1 MKIDS
6 RPEGPVEKGA
16 AMKRTIML
24 GAAVALGV
32 ALWGGAAD
40 ARNPHCAGGI
50 QYVVQGLNDKNKGN
64 MDDYRREMHK
74 AVEQLNQCSAE
85 DPNDFEAL
93 GYLGWA
99 YAEVGA
105 DVAIQDS
112 TAASIDYSKRAG
124 QAFEKSIAGL
134 KVKDPKKVD
143 WASTNRESYWATA
156 FNEGI
161 SAINDAR
168 AIWDPSQTPQS
179 DADKKLKA
187 DANKKYDKA
196 MKALMRAD
204 ALKPDDPKTLRN
216 LGNVYM
222 FQGDMKQAEATFRRG
237 LNTATGG
244 KDSLLLQSLRS
255 VQMQEAGS
263 LIDAKNYDQAI
274 AFYSDQAK
282 TEPNNPDVAL
292 GLADAYFKRAQSKE
306 GDARKPDFKLAGDN
320 YAKAAAL
327 NPTSPDLPFNAALS
341 YQNAGDA
348 KLAEPMWRAAL
359 KLKPDDPDATSALGS
374 CLADLGKFND
384 AIDVLWKGVSKDPK
398 NKILHRQL
406 GAVYTKAGNNTKSTE
421 ELMVYLALQNGQPVA
436 DPAAAAKASAKPG
449 SAQAQTLASA
459 GTPDQVSPWDV
470 QGDKV
475 ETWFY
480 WDKKQ
485 AYHFKGAAPYG
496 KSDWSAPATASN
508 AGGAKK

>member
-1 MKIDS
+1 
-6 RPEGPVEKGA
+6 
-16 AMKRTIML
+16 ML

-64 MDDYRREMHK
+64 MEDYRREMHK
-74 AVEQLNQCSAE
+74 AVEQLTQCSIE

-105 DVAIQDS
+105 DAALQDS
-112 TAASIDYSKRAG
+112 AAASVEYSRRAG
-124 QAFEKSIAGL
+124 QAFEKSITGL
-134 KVKDPKKVD
+134 KAKDPKKVD

-196 MKALMRAD
+196 MKALSRAD
-204 ALKPDDPKTLRN
+204 ALKPNDAKTLRN
-216 LGNVYM
+216 LGTVYQ
-222 FQGDMKQAEATFRRG
+222 FQGDNKDAEASFRKAIAA
-237 LNTATGG
+237 ATGG
-244 KDSLLLQSLRS
+244 KDSLSEIVLRALLMTGCSSLT
-255 VQMQEAGS
+255 
-263 LIDAKNYDQAI
+263 DQKKFDEAI
-274 AFYSDQAK
+274 ACYSDQAK
-282 TEPNNPDVAL
+282 TEANNPDVWL

-327 NPTSPDLPFNAALS
+327 NPASPDLPFNAALS
-341 YQNAGDA
+341 YQNAGEP
-348 KLAEPMWRAAL
+348 KLAEPQWRAAL

-374 CLADLGKFND
+374 CLSDLGRFNE

-398 NKILHRQL
+398 NKVLHRQL
-406 GAVYTKAGNNTKSTE
+406 GAVYTKAGNNPKSTE

-436 DPAAAAKASAKPG
+436 DPAAVAKASAKPG

-459 GTPDQVSPWDV
+459 GSPDQINPWDV

-480 WDKKQ
+480 WEKKQ

-496 KSDWSAPATASN
+496 KSDWSAPASAN
-508 AGGAKK
+508 AAGAKK

>member
-1 MKIDS
+1 
-6 RPEGPVEKGA
+6 V
-16 AMKRTIML
+16 KRILIL
-24 GAAVALGV
+24 GAAIAMGV
-32 ALWGGAAD
+32 AFWAGAAD

-50 QYVVQGLNDKNKGN
+50 QYVVQGLSDKNKGN

-74 AVEQLNQCSAE
+74 AVEQLNQCSSE

-105 DVAIQDS
+105 DAAIQDS
-112 TAASIDYSKRAG
+112 AAASVDYSRRAG
-124 QAFEKSIAGL
+124 QAFDKSIAGL
-134 KVKDPKKVD
+134 KQKDPKKVD

-168 AIWDPSQTPQS
+168 AIWDPASTPQS

-187 DANKKYDKA
+187 DAAKKYDKA
-196 MKALMRAD
+196 MKALTRAD
-204 ALKPDDPKTLRN
+204 ALKPNDAKTLRN
-216 LGNVYM
+216 LGTVYQ
-222 FQGDMKQAEATFRRG
+222 FQGDYKQAEATFAKG
-237 LNTATGG
+237 LAAAPG
-244 KDSLLLQSLRS
+244 DSLLQAALKAVRMGQC
-255 VQMQEAGS
+255 GP
-263 LIDAKNYDQAI
+263 LIDQKKFDEAI
-274 AFYSDQAK
+274 ACYSDLGK
-282 TEPNNPDVAL
+282 TDPNNPDVAL

-320 YAKAAAL
+320 YAKAAQSRSGDA
-327 NPTSPDLPFNAALS
+327 DLAFNAALS
-341 YQNAGDA
+341 YQNAGEP
-348 KLAEPMWRAAL
+348 KLAEPQWRAAL
-359 KLKPDDPDATSALGS
+359 KARPDDVDATSALGS
-374 CLADLGKFND
+374 CLADLGRYNE

-398 NKILHRQL
+398 NKVLHRQL
-406 GAVYTKAGNNTKSTE
+406 GAVYTKAGNNPKSTE

-436 DPAAAAKASAKPG
+436 DPAAAAKAAAKPG

-459 GTPDQVSPWDV
+459 GTPDQINPWDV

-480 WDKKQ
+480 WEKKQ

-508 AGGAKK
+508 AGAKK